1 MSDLLTPYWTHLR
14 PHPVQSRLWRC
25 PTRFAAV
32 VAGRGSGKTEL
43 ARRRIVY
50 HLAIK
55 KPWPNPIYIYTLP
68 TYRQAERIAWEPIR
82 NLIPDEWIAEGT
94 AKSTLTIKTIFGS
107 TLYIVGMD
115 KPHRIEG
122 LQIDGGVD
130 DEASDQKPGIF
141 NKTVR
146 PMLTA
151 RNAWYWRIGV
161 PKRAGVGRVEF
172 QAFFKSGSQYNIS
185 NYDIKES
192 PTQISSFWWESA
204 DILTSEELES
214 VKATTNEQDFKEQYQ
229 AHFLDMGGSVYHAFT
244 NDNLSDSAQY
254 DAGSRIL
261 VGCDFNVD
269 PMAWVLCHFKDGK
282 LFVFDEVFLRN
293 TNTEASL
300 KYLRQKYSYHDQ
312 GWTFVGDASG
322 RARRSSAPASRSDYL
337 IIKNIEGFGD
347 KKVVFAR
354 RNPAL
359 LDRFATVNSAL
370 CNAKGERR
378 LIINPNC
385 KHVINDLSVMSFK
398 EGTNDVEK
406 YDGTDIGHISDG
418 LGYLLMKALPMKLDR
433 HEAPSIIISGN
444 AA

>member
-1 MSDLLTPYWTHLR
+1 MSELLTPYWNELR

-68 TYRQAERIAWEPIR
+68 TYRQAERIAWEPIIK
-82 NLIPDEWIAEGT
+82 LIPKEWLVEGT
-94 AKSTLTIKTIFGS
+94 SKSTLTIKTIFGS

-130 DEASDQKPGIF
+130 DESSDQKPGIF

-151 RNAWYWRIGV
+151 RNGWYWRIGV
-161 PKRAGVGRVEF
+161 PKRAGIGRVEF
-172 QAFFKSGSQYNIS
+172 QAFFKTGTQYTVS
-185 NYDIKES
+185 NYDVKPS
-192 PTQISSFWWESA
+192 PSQVSSFWWESA
-204 DILTSEELES
+204 DILTEEELES
-214 VKATTNEQDFKEQYQ
+214 VKSTTNEQDFKEQYQ

-244 NDNLSDSAQY
+244 NDNISEAAQY
-254 DAGSRIL
+254 DPTRRIF
-261 VGCDFNVD
+261 VGMDFNVD
-269 PMAWVLCHFKDGK
+269 PMSWVLCHFVDGK
-282 LFVFDEVFLRN
+282 LIVFDEVFLRN

-300 KYLRQKYSYHDQ
+300 RYLKNKYSYHDQ
-312 GWTFVGDASG
+312 GWTFVGDASS
-322 RARRSSAPASRSDYL
+322 RARKTSASRSDYL
-337 IIKNIEGFGD
+337 IIKNFEGFGD

-354 RNPAL
+354 RNPPI
-359 LDRFATVNSAL
+359 LDRVATVNSGL

-378 LIINPNC
+378 IVINPNC
-385 KHVINDLSVMSFK
+385 KHLQNDLSVMSFK
-398 EGTNDVEK
+398 EGSSDIEN

-418 LGYLLMKALPMKLDR
+418 LGYLCMKALPMKLDR
-433 HEAPSIIISGN
+433 KEAPTIITSLN